1 MKDTHFEDFY
11 LIVSYSNT
19 EMASCDKVVSG
30 LTITLCQSP

>member
-11 LIVSYSNT
+11 LIVSYSNI